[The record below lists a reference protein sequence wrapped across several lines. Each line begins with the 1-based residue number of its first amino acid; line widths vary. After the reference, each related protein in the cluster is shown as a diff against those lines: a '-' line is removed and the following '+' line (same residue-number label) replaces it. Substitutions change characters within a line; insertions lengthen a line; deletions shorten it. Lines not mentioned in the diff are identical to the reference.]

1 MWLEKVN
8 KKITVDVLVLAWAAV
23 LLTNLIFVVVFV
35 LVSLLHAH
43 IVATCPRP
51 RVHSDACR
59 GCYGASLLFPILAQ
73 HLDMDELPVEGAG
86 DADDA
91 DSSAPSSAAASEKPK
106 SAKKQSKAE
115 KAAAEKEAQKAK
127 AAAKATPAPSLLT
140 IGRAT
145 AKKPEDDKKAAAAEA
160 AAASSAP
167 AAVGKGAALPSQKA
181 PLLGQNSKASLP
193 SSAASAPPGMASLA
207 SILKGGEQ
215 PTPTQQQQ
223 QQKQAEQQ
231 RQQQAAS
238 AAQKQQQQQQLLQQQ
253 QQQQQQRQQAAA
265 ASAKGGSGAGGAS
278 ANSMAGLMASLGAAP
293 ATASSVAQALA
304 GDANTMSLPLP
315 LSSATGVAG
324 GPSSSSSS
332 GGGPV
337 LNLVGPSSHKDG
349 GAPKGSQHGGDEGS
363 KAGDGGP
370 FGAAGPGGSSG
381 SDDGSSAFGSATSS
395 SAGGGSASTG
405 FVRQD
410 AAGLAN
416 SLAALA
422 QSLQCVPAAR
432 DRASDYAP
440 RNPHPTPAAFFCA
453 PGPGGGPSPVF
464 DDPVVFEKFHTDT
477 LFFIFYYQPGT
488 YQQYLAARELKKQ
501 SWRFHKKYKTWF
513 QRHEEPTVTTDE
525 YEQGTYVYF
534 DYQGTYESK
543 SGWCQR
549 IKYDFTFE
557 YEFLEDEL

>member
-1 MWLEKVN
+1 
-8 KKITVDVLVLAWAAV
+8 
-23 LLTNLIFVVVFV
+23 
-35 LVSLLHAH
+35 
-43 IVATCPRP
+43 
-51 RVHSDACR
+51 
-59 GCYGASLLFPILAQ
+59 
-73 HLDMDELPVEGAG
+73 
-86 DADDA
+86 
-91 DSSAPSSAAASEKPK
+91 
-106 SAKKQSKAE
+106 
-115 KAAAEKEAQKAK
+115 
-127 AAAKATPAPSLLT
+127 
-140 IGRAT
+140 
-145 AKKPEDDKKAAAAEA
+145 
-160 AAASSAP
+160 
-167 AAVGKGAALPSQKA
+167 
-181 PLLGQNSKASLP
+181 
-193 SSAASAPPGMASLA
+193 
-207 SILKGGEQ
+207 
-215 PTPTQQQQ
+215 
-223 QQKQAEQQ
+223 
-231 RQQQAAS
+231 
-238 AAQKQQQQQQLLQQQ
+238 LQQQ